1 MGGVVKSIAKV
12 FGIGGSSRAP
22 EVKVEQAAPVI
33 DNPVQEPAEVEV
45 GTFDT
50 ETAEKRKRKGKSSLR
65 IDLSSSAGGSRGG
78 LNIT

>member
-12 FGIGGSSRAP
+12 FGIGGLSKAP
-22 EVKVEQAAPVI
+22 DVKVEQAAPMI
-33 DNPVQEPAEVEV
+33 DQPVQEPAEVEV

-50 ETAEKRKRKGKSSLR
+50 ETAEKRKGKSSLR